1 MGRQGFGALVSDEQW
16 TRFLR
21 AGVTRR
27 FAPGERIVRQGE
39 RGDAVYMLAE
49 GTVKVSM
56 VRTDGTEA
64 LLALRGPGEALGE
77 LSALSGLARTATV
90 TASGG
95 PCLTR
100 VLSGPQF
107 RLLVKTMALEGA
119 LWEHVVLRQSE
130 SDSLRAEM
138 AALPAGQR
146 LAALLLRLAA
156 LLGADIAPGDPG
168 SGGHGTVLRFGLTQ
182 QELGDSIGLSR
193 TSVAA
198 EFARLRSMGVISTG
212 RQYIAVRDVRRLR
225 RVAVGEE

>member
-16 TRFLR
+16 ARFLR
-21 AGVTRR
+21 AGATRR
-27 FAPGERIVRQGE
+27 FAPGDRIVRQGE

-56 VRTDGTEA
+56 VRADGTEA

-90 TASGG
+90 AASGG

-107 RLLVKTMALEGA
+107 RLLVKSMALEGA

-146 LAALLLRLAA
+146 LAALLLRLAS
-156 LLGADIAPGDPG
+156 LLGADTVPG
-168 SGGHGTVLRFGLTQ
+168 GGGGRGTVLRFGLTQ

-212 RQYIAVRDVRRLR
+212 RQYIAVRDVRRLH
-225 RVAVGEE
+225 RVAVGED